1 MITQAIVDIGGVDNT
16 VTVTAS
22 STGQSNNVS
31 DTSDDGDDTDGNT
44 TDDITELVIN
54 PDPIIEATKVASVT
68 DTNGNGVT
76 DLGDVITYTI
86 TVENKGMLH

>member
-1 MITQAIVDIGGVDNT
+1 MVLRFADQSSSQGTIKPSESAYYNATFLITQAIVDIGGVDNT

-54 PDPIIEATKVASVT
+54 QIRF
-68 DTNGNGVT
+68 
-76 DLGDVITYTI
+76 
-86 TVENKGMLH
+86 